1 VAGVGSTSSRRQAF
15 SLLVDRQGFNYFGYR
30 SGASTRGAEEAEAP
44 GYNSYSGQAERP
56 YATAINLMLGS
67 WHPGGSS
74 FHGFTPDG
82 NNATEGDPTLTAM
95 IEDTAAEFDRDTQ
108 IAKVHDIIRYITE
121 HAYFIPRPTVAPTYE
136 LYWPALSGVGWRER
150 WPNNALPAEEAID
163 WWIDETKAPFA

>member
-1 VAGVGSTSSRRQAF
+1 MAGVGSTSSRRQAF
-15 SLLVDRQGFNYFGYR
+15 SLLVDREGFNYFGYR
-30 SGASTRGAEEAEAP
+30 SGASTRGAGEAEAP
-44 GYNSYSGQAERP
+44 GYNGYSVQAERP

-74 FHGFTPDG
+74 FHGYTPDG
-82 NNATEGDPTLTAM
+82 NNATEGDPALTAM

-150 WPNNALPAEEAID
+150 WPNNALQAEEAID

>member
-108 IAKVHDIIRYITE
+108 IAKAHDIIRYITE
-121 HAYFIPRPTVAPTYE
+121 HAYFIPRPTVAPTDE